1 MIKRF
6 LFFRIRLKD
15 SFFLFILRIRLKD
28 FDCEKSDAYVDIN
41 TSFYIY

>member
-15 SFFLFILRIRLKD
+15 SFFFFLRIRLKD

-41 TSFYIY
+41 TS